1 MKFFYPDSIDLVDPE
16 YDLHAEQ
23 HPPHRVRQRTDAYA
37 HELLGSAPYDG
48 LLVSKSIVSASRGR
62 GRYSEPQRQR
72 FLRTGAH
79 RFFRTGEAS
88 ADSER
93 KPLLMMG
100 DCGAYAYADE
110 TKPPHT
116 VDEVLDFYEYGRF
129 DWVLS
134 VDHVI
139 PSFATEKTSEKK
151 LRAWRE
157 RQELTLD
164 LGEHFLREHQSRGH
178 SSLPV
183 GVAQGWSA
191 ASYVRA
197 ASALERIGYEYIAL
211 GGLAPL
217 STENVMAVVEAV
229 GQATRSETRL
239 HLLGVARPARFG
251 FFRKCGVASFDSTMP
266 LRQAFMDDR
275 HNYHNPSGDAYLA
288 IRVPQVVGNRQL
300 QRKIRRGHASADR
313 ALRLEKV
320 ALNTLE
326 AFDVDEA
333 TVDDALEAV
342 GTYEAF
348 FNGRDQSSDYRRLL
362 QDRPWKQCPCAV
374 CQQSGIHVA
383 ILRGRER
390 NKRRGFHNMHV
401 LFQKLQR
408 AIA

>member
-1 MKFFYPDSIDLVDPE
+1 MRFFYPDSIDLVDPE
-16 YDLHAEQ
+16 YDFHAEQ
-23 HPPHRVRQRTDAYA
+23 HPPHRVRQRMDAYA
-37 HELLGSAPYDG
+37 HELLDRAPYDG

-62 GRYSEPQRQR
+62 GRYSEPQRRR

-79 RFFRTGEAS
+79 RFFRTSAEA
-88 ADSER
+88 ASE

-100 DCGAYAYADE
+100 DCGAYAYVDE
-110 TKPPHT
+110 AQPPHT
-116 VDEVLDFYEYGRF
+116 VDEVLDFYEQGRF

-139 PSFATEKTSEKK
+139 PSFATEKTSQEK

-164 LGEHFLREHQSRGH
+164 LGERFLKEHQSRGH
-178 SSLPV
+178 SSLPM
-183 GVAQGWSA
+183 GVAQGWSV

-197 ASALERIGYEYIAL
+197 ARALERMGYGYIAL

-217 STENVMAVVEAV
+217 STKNVMAVVEAV
-229 GQATRSETRL
+229 GQATQSETRL
-239 HLLGVARPARFG
+239 HLLGVARPDRFG
-251 FFRKCGVASFDSTMP
+251 FFHKCGVASFDSTMP

-275 HNYHNPSGDAYLA
+275 HNYHAPSDDAYLA

-313 ALRLEKV
+313 ALRLEKE
-320 ALNTLE
+320 ALGTLE
-326 AFDVDEA
+326 SFDVGDA
-333 TVDDALEAV
+333 TTDDVIEAV

-348 FNGRDQSSDYRRLL
+348 FNGRDQSEGYRRLL
-362 QDRPWKQCPCAV
+362 EDRPWKQCSCAV
-374 CQQSGIHVA
+374 CQRAGIHVA

-401 LFQKLQR
+401 LFQKLQH
-408 AIA
+408 AVA

>member
-1 MKFFYPDSIDLVDPE
+1 MRFFYPDSLDLVDPD
-16 YDLHAEQ
+16 YDLQAEQ
-23 HPPHRVRQRTDAYA
+23 HPPHRVRQRTDMYA
-37 HELLGSAPYDG
+37 HELLDRAPYDG

-79 RFFRTGEAS
+79 RFFRTGARTAS
-88 ADSER
+88 GE

-110 TKPPHT
+110 TEPPHT
-116 VDEVLDFYEYGRF
+116 VDEVLDFYEHGRF

-139 PSFATEKTSEKK
+139 PSFATEKTSKKK
-151 LRAWRE
+151 LRAWQK
-157 RQELTLD
+157 RQELTLN
-164 LGEHFLREHQSRGH
+164 LAEHFLKEHQARGH
-178 SSLPV
+178 SSLPM
-183 GVAQGWSA
+183 GVAQGWSV

-197 ASALERIGYEYIAL
+197 ASTLEQMGYGYIAL

-217 STENVMAVVEAV
+217 STANVMAVVEAV
-229 GQATRSETRL
+229 GQATQSETCM
-239 HLLGVARPARFG
+239 HLLGVARPDRFA
-251 FFRKCGVASFDSTMP
+251 FFRRCGVASFDSTMP

-275 HNYHNPSGDAYLA
+275 HNYHTSDGAYLA

-326 AFDVDEA
+326 AFDAGEA
-333 TVDDALEAV
+333 TVDDVIEAV
-342 GTYEAF
+342 GIYETF
-348 FNGRDQSSDYRRLL
+348 FNGRDQSDDYRRLL
-362 QDRPWKQCPCAV
+362 EDRPWERCSCAI
-374 CQQSGIHVA
+374 CQRSGIHVA

-408 AIA
+408 TIA